1 MSLRVH
7 DINERAWRLYEEV
20 GFRRVPERTEEMPV
34 RELEGFPG
42 RRVPPMVRRPTSYLT
57 LAPCLVLTGRPG
69 LRAGELVYGAPNEL
83 RLALV
88 IM

>member
-42 RRVPPMVRRPTSYLT
+42 RCVPPMVRRPT
-57 LAPCLVLTGRPG
+57 R
-69 LRAGELVYGAPNEL
+69 
-83 RLALV
+83 
-88 IM
+88 I

>member
-42 RRVPPMVRRPTSYLT
+42 RRVPPMVRRRP
-57 LAPCLVLTGRPG
+57 LVSIWLW
-69 LRAGELVYGAPNEL
+69 LRVSC
-83 RLALV
+83 
-88 IM
+88 